1 MTSLEDDTI
10 PSQLKDNTIAP
21 QIEDET
27 IPSQLKD
34 NTITLQIEHE
44 TIPSQ
49 LEDDT
54 VSPQLEAGV
63 SSTTLEVQHL
73 MEDQLQSPSLL
84 RLWRTGAFNL
94 MHSPH
99 EHEEDIDVSYSVYN
113 NPAMY
118 CMPNQTM
125 FNCLIWHTIHIACIK
140 LSNCLQRYIIDFL
153 PLDTIFYKQ
162 NNVFSFLIQLTQF
175 IKPGEYGLSKDV
187 DVSLWVESRIFRSKP
202 PIQEVFDFVIVDAK
216 LHAEFDKFKEEETDP
231 DYSLLSVNELLHYWN
246 MNERLTPA
254 EVIIMYGKPHL
265 KLHYTD
271 MDELCQWVY
280 NQRKNKVVYLHLLQ
294 SGKLHVF
301 LQ

>member
-1 MTSLEDDTI
+1 
-10 PSQLKDNTIAP
+10 
-21 QIEDET
+21 
-27 IPSQLKD
+27 
-34 NTITLQIEHE
+34 
-44 TIPSQ
+44 
-49 LEDDT
+49 
-54 VSPQLEAGV
+54 
-63 SSTTLEVQHL
+63 
-73 MEDQLQSPSLL
+73 
-84 RLWRTGAFNL
+84 
-94 MHSPH
+94 
-99 EHEEDIDVSYSVYN
+99 
-113 NPAMY
+113 MY

-125 FNCLIWHTIHIACIK
+125 FNCLIWHTIHSMYQTIK
-140 LSNCLQRYIIDFL
+140 LLATIHANIIDFL

-162 NNVFSFLIQLTQF
+162 NYVFSFLIQLTQF

-187 DVSLWVESRIFRSKP
+187 DVSLWVESRMFSSKP

-254 EVIIMYGKPHL
+254 EVIILYGKPHL

-280 NQRKNKVVYLHLLQ
+280 NQRKNKVVYLHVLQ

-301 LQ
+301 LRANIPIYFCDNTKKE